1 MRTAAVVGTGLIGSS
16 IGIALRTQ
24 GWTVSGWDP
33 DPMHREGALS
43 VGAVDHTTD
52 AIDGALLDAEL
63 VVLAGPTD
71 ATLETLRRLDTE
83 ALVIDVAGVKAPIVS
98 AGAAL
103 AHFVGTHPM
112 AGSES
117 SGPAAAS
124 GSLFRGASWV
134 VVSDGASE
142 TDLATVSDII
152 GSLGATPVVMT
163 AAEHDSA
170 VALASHLPH
179 LTAGA
184 LVDAVASSPAAL
196 ALAAGGFRDLTRVAM
211 SQADWWPDVLH
222 ENREAVI
229 EVVRALAGRLEEV
242 VADLESGERSLLR
255 DRLAAS
261 AAVRRSMA
269 APVAT
274 VRLVL
279 EDRPGQ
285 MALVGAALSAS
296 GVDLRD
302 LQLRH
307 AVHGGGGVLTL
318 SVRPDEAVALEE
330 ALRMQGFQLLDRAG
344 EST

>member
-33 DPMHREGALS
+33 DTASRDGARS
-43 VGAVDHTTD
+43 VGAVDHSTD
-52 AIDGALLDAEL
+52 TMDDALVDAEL
-63 VVLAGPTD
+63 VVLAGPTG
-71 ATLETLRRLDTE
+71 ATIETLRTLETD

-103 AHFVGTHPM
+103 PHFVGTHPM

-134 VVSDGASE
+134 VVSDGATE
-142 TDLATVSDII
+142 SDIARVSTVI
-152 GSLGATPVVMT
+152 ESLGATPVVMT
-163 AAEHDSA
+163 AAEHDAA

-196 ALAAGGFRDLTRVAM
+196 SLAAGGFRDLTRVAM

-229 EVVRALAGRLEEV
+229 DVVRTLARRLEEI

-255 DRLAAS
+255 DRLSAS
-261 AAVRRSMA
+261 AEVRRSMA

-318 SVRPDEAVALEE
+318 SVRPDEAATLEHS
-330 ALRMQGFQLLDRAG
+330 LRMQGFQLLDRAG
-344 EST
+344 ESS

>member
-1 MRTAAVVGTGLIGSS
+1 MVGTGLIGSS

-24 GWTVSGWDP
+24 GWTVAGWDP
-33 DPMHREGALS
+33 DPAHREGARS
-43 VGAVDHTTD
+43 VGAIDNSTESIELAVRD
-52 AIDGALLDAEL
+52 ADL
-63 VVLAGPTD
+63 VVLAGPTE
-71 ATLETLRRLDTE
+71 ATLETLRSLDTE
-83 ALVIDVAGVKAPIVS
+83 ALVIDVAGVKGSIVTAGS
-98 AGAAL
+98 AL
-103 AHFVGTHPM
+103 PHFVGTHPM

-117 SGPAAAS
+117 SGPTAAS

-142 TDLATVSDII
+142 RDVAAVSDIVA
-152 GSLGATPVVMT
+152 SFGATPVVMT

-184 LVDAVASSPAAL
+184 LVDVVASGPAAL

-211 SQADWWPDVLH
+211 SRAEWWPEVLH
-222 ENREAVI
+222 ENRDAVVEA
-229 EVVRALAGRLEEV
+229 VRALSVRLQEI
-242 VADLESGERSLLR
+242 ATDLESGERSLLR

-261 AAVRRSMA
+261 AAIRRSMA

-318 SVRPDEAVALEE
+318 SVRPDEAGSLAD
-330 ALRMQGFQLLDRAG
+330 ALRMQGFQLLGRA
-344 EST
+344 EDST